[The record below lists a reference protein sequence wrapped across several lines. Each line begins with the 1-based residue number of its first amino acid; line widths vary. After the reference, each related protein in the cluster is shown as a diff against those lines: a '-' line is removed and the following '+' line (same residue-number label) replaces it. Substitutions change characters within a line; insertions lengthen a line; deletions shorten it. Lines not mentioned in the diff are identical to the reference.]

1 MEPRSRTL
9 PGDGDLPIHVLEWS
23 EEGVPFVLLHGFG
36 NEAHIW
42 DDFVP
47 VIAPHYRTVALDL
60 RGHGDS
66 GHDPEQR
73 YDYEFHVRDLEAI
86 TAALGIERFVLM
98 GHSLG
103 GRVATLF
110 AGAHPERLAGL
121 ILVDSGPE
129 LDARGTT
136 RIVLDVQK
144 ETTAAGSGGFA
155 STGEYETLLSLA
167 YPAAKPDVIA
177 RMAKHGLRRQ
187 EDGSFVRK
195 ADPAFHGAR
204 SSATRKAMA
213 EREERVTRDLWDALA
228 KVSCPT
234 LVVRGAASD
243 VLSADVADRMV
254 EDALPNGRLAVVGRA
269 SHSVMTDNP
278 EGFAEAVSNF
288 ALGE

>member
-1 MEPRSRTL
+1 
-9 PGDGDLPIHVLEWS
+9 
-23 EEGVPFVLLHGFG
+23 VPFVLLHGFG
-36 NEAHIW
+36 NEAHVW

-47 VIAPHYRTVALDL
+47 VIAPYYRTVALDL

-66 GHDPEQR
+66 GHDPQRR
-73 YDYEFHVRDLEAI
+73 YDYEFHVRDLEAV
-86 TAALGIERFVLM
+86 TASLGIERFVLM

-103 GRVATLF
+103 GRIATLF

-144 ETTAAGSGGFA
+144 ESTAAGSDGFA
-155 STGEYETLLSLA
+155 SIAEYERLLSLA
-167 YPAAKPDVIA
+167 YPAAKPDIIG
-177 RMAKHGLRRQ
+177 RMARHGLRQR
-187 EDGSFVRK
+187 EDGRYVRK
-195 ADPAFHGAR
+195 ADPAFHGGRAEA
-204 SSATRKAMA
+204 SAPERAA
-213 EREERVTRDLWDALA
+213 REERVTRELWEALGR
-228 KVSCPT
+228 VECPA

-243 VLSADVADRMV
+243 VLSADVADRMAEEV
-254 EDALPNGRLAVVGRA
+254 LQQGSLAVVGRA

-278 EGFAEAVSNF
+278 EGFAEAVADF